1 MKSSGGRNITSDKA
15 LIFDIQDLS
24 VQDGP
29 GIRTTVF
36 MKGCPLKCR
45 WCSNPEGQNPHTE
58 LMHIKTICKKHYKC
72 ISACPYNAVTADAS
86 NENSF
91 PVFDYDKCRECET
104 HECIISCPERALRFT
119 GKYIS
124 SADLIK
130 RVKANIPFYR
140 NSGGGVTFSGGE
152 PVLQIDFI
160 KEFIKDIA
168 PLGIS
173 VVVETCGMFEMKK
186 VREIAVN
193 LDFIYYDIKCMDSV
207 IHKKATGSPNETIL
221 NNLKELAGIN
231 PDIIIVSV
239 PVIPG
244 VNDNDTQIKNIALFC
259 KENKI
264 KEIRLL
270 PYHSFGEDKYSFLGR
285 KYLMKES
292 IYVPAGDLNHFVS
305 IINDAGINCAVE

>member
-1 MKSSGGRNITSDKA
+1 
-15 LIFDIQDLS
+15 

-45 WCSNPEGQNPHTE
+45 WCSNPEGQNPHPE

-72 ISACPYNAVTADAS
+72 ISACPYNAATVDTS
-86 NENSF
+86 NENSL
-91 PVFDYDKCRECET
+91 PVFDYARCRECET
-104 HECIISCPERALRFT
+104 RECIISCPERALRFT

-124 SADLIK
+124 SADLVK
-130 RVKANIPFYR
+130 RVKANISFYR

-152 PVLQIDFI
+152 PFLQIDFI

-168 PLGIS
+168 PFGIS
-173 VVVETCGMFEMKK
+173 VGVETCGMFDMKK
-186 VREIAVN
+186 VREIAGS
-193 LDFIYYDIKCMDSV
+193 LDFIYYDLKCMDSD

-221 NNLKELAGIN
+221 NNLKELAAIN
-231 PDIIIVSV
+231 PEILIISV
-239 PVIPG
+239 PVVPG
-244 VNDNDTQIKNIALFC
+244 VNDSSEQIKNIAAFC

-264 KEIRLL
+264 KELRLL

-285 KYLMKES
+285 KYQMEEKLN
-292 IYVPAGDLNHFVS
+292 IPTDDLYRFLR
-305 IINDAGINCAVE
+305 IIKDFGIGCKIE